1 MGLVYWPLV
10 WLTGNCFDTG
20 LSNAVDFESGIVVPN
35 YVDRQVGLAHKAY
48 VARLADLPRR
58 AYIAKD
64 SMICNFG

>member
-48 VARLADLPRR
+48 VAR
-58 AYIAKD
+58 D
-64 SMICNFG
+64 SMLYQRGY